1 MSQQDLPD
9 TPMKWMIYG
18 ANGYT
23 GELIARDAVRRGL
36 RPVLAGRSRDKVE
49 ALARELGLE
58 ARVFGLDD
66 PARLLA
72 QIKGHGLILHCAGPF
87 SATAAPMI
95 EACLRAGAHYLDIT
109 GEIAVFEHAQSLN
122 ERARAAGSVICPGV
136 GFDVVPTDCVAA
148 ALKDALPDAT
158 HLALGFDS
166 RSSFSPGTAK
176 TSIEGLAQGGK
187 VRRDGK
193 IVSVPLAYRVRRI
206 DFGAGEKLA
215 MTIPWG
221 DVSTAWHTTGIANI
235 EVFIPGSAG
244 MIRGARLANWIRP
257 LLGLSFVQRLLKAR
271 IGKTV
276 TGPDQAKRADQ
287 GTYVWGEARNAR
299 GESKVAR
306 VHTANVYS
314 LTIDA
319 ALAVVGYLLQTRP
332 PGGAYTPARL
342 LGADLVTHLPGS
354 SEINIE

>member
-36 RPVLAGRSRDKVE
+36 RPVLAGRSRNKVE

-187 VRRDGK
+187 VRRDDK

-319 ALAVVGYLLQTRP
+319 ALAVVGYLLQTTP